1 MWRTLTLVAIIAV
14 AGCGPSA
21 HELRERTLSTM
32 NLEADRWN
40 GDKAFATT
48 AQDAYG
54 QPLSATITKGPL
66 NYTLELRSSGPDGL
80 AKNSDDIVVVRTK
93 AHGESSLTDEA
104 ARAAEALAGSAASG
118 TIKGIKKGL
127 GFGDGAKK

>member
-1 MWRTLTLVAIIAV
+1 MWRTLTLIAIVAV

-48 AQDAYG
+48 AHDAYG
-54 QPLSATITKGPL
+54 QPLSATVTRGPL
-66 NYTLELRSSGPDGL
+66 NHTLELRSSGPDRL
-80 AKNSDDIVVVRTK
+80 AKNSDDIVVTRTK
-93 AHGESSLTDEA
+93 PHGESTLTDEA
-104 ARAAEALAGSAASG
+104 AKAAEAIAGGAASG

-127 GFGDGAKK
+127 GFGDAAKK

>member
-1 MWRTLTLVAIIAV
+1 MWRTLTLVGIVVV

-21 HELRERTLSTM
+21 HDLRERTLSTM

-54 QPLSATITKGPL
+54 QPLSASVTQGPL

-80 AKNSDDIVVVRTK
+80 AKNSDDIIVTRTK
-93 AHGESSLTDEA
+93 AHGESTLTEEA
-104 ARAAEALAGSAASG
+104 AKAAEAIAGGAASG
-118 TIKGIKKGL
+118 TV
-127 GFGDGAKK
+127 